1 MMLVN
6 LLGLLAIGLVVW
18 WFWFYKPVTVSVSN
32 SDIIIIADSG
42 SYTPAHLTLP
52 ANKPTTL
59 TFLRKDESPCAEVV
73 MIPSLDINESL
84 PLNQAIT
91 VDLPG
96 LAAGQYPFYCQ
107 MQMYRGMLNVN

>member
-1 MMLVN
+1 MLVN

-42 SYTPAHLTLP
+42 SYTLAHLTLP

-59 TFLRKDESPCAEVV
+59 TFLRKDESPCAGVV
-73 MIPSLDINESL
+73 MIPSLDINQTL

-107 MQMYRGMLNVN
+107 MQMYRGMLNIN

>member
-1 MMLVN
+1 MLVN
-6 LLGLLAIGLVVW
+6 LLGLLAIGLVAW
-18 WFWFYKPVTVSVSN
+18 WFWFYEPVTVSASN
-32 SDIIIIADSG
+32 SDIVIIVDSG
-42 SYTPAHLTLP
+42 SYIPAYLTLP

-84 PLNQAIT
+84 PLNRAIT
-91 VDLPG
+91 IDLPG
-96 LAAGQYPFYCQ
+96 LAAGQYPFQCQ